1 MVHTY
6 FVYGTKYH
14 KFNNV
19 KVEGVKPLPYGDFR
33 HDFLQCHVTK
43 TKTTETDK
51 RVVDGDD
58 VANNLP
64 LIIGLVLTVCLIAL
78 AFIAYFAVQQRRQAA
93 LQSSKHEHHV
103 TSSYSGGWQPYD
115 GAGDKRIMCVTAAQ
129 QRWRLMRFQF
139 QQQV

>member
-1 MVHTY
+1 MGNDENHRYPARRLSRFPDSPKHFDTAFTGTLNDMVHTY

-64 LIIGLVLTVCLIAL
+64 LIIGLVLTVC
-78 AFIAYFAVQQRRQAA
+78 
-93 LQSSKHEHHV
+93 
-103 TSSYSGGWQPYD
+103 
-115 GAGDKRIMCVTAAQ
+115 
-129 QRWRLMRFQF
+129 
-139 QQQV
+139 